1 MITRAPRLAI
11 VFAHWEDEATSAE
24 CLGHL
29 AVAAGADEAAWIMV
43 DNGSTDGSAGRLH
56 AKYPRVTVIRR
67 EQNVGHAAAINA
79 GADAAHALGCEL
91 MLMLDNDA
99 FVAPDAIPAMLGLFG
114 RRPDAGVASP
124 RILSGR
130 RPGLLWYDG
139 GSLSVFGRGSHDN
152 MWRSAA
158 ATPKIERDVAFAT
171 ACAMMVR
178 LDAFRAAGGFDDA
191 LITYADD
198 LDLSIR
204 IRKAGYAIVHVP
216 TAEVTHGESRNVISR
231 AGKAFRDYYN
241 MRNQLIIAW
250 RHGGIAGRC
259 AGVPAAMLGAGLL
272 PAIAHALRGQPQ
284 RSKAL
289 VRGIADFLR
298 GRTGWGR
305 YGP

>member
-1 MITRAPRLAI
+1 MDSRPGLAI

-24 CLGHL
+24 CLSHL
-29 AVAAGADEAAWIMV
+29 AASPGALGAVWIMV
-43 DNGSTDGSAGRLH
+43 DNGSRDGSADRLH
-56 AKYPRVTVIRR
+56 ALYPRLQIIHMD
-67 EQNVGHAAAINA
+67 QNVGHAAAINA
-79 GADAAHALGCEL
+79 GADAAHALGCEF

-99 FVAPDAIPAMLGLFG
+99 FVAPDAIPAMLGLFW

-139 GSLSVFGRGSHDN
+139 GSLSMFGRGSHDN

-158 ATPKIERDVAFAT
+158 ATPKTERDVAFAT

-178 LDAFRAAGGFDDA
+178 LAAFRAAGGFDDS

-204 IRKAGYAIVHVP
+204 IRKAAYTIVHVP
-216 TAEVTHGESRNVISR
+216 SAEVTHGESRNVISR
-231 AGKAFRDYYN
+231 AGKAFRDYFN

-250 RHGGIAGRC
+250 RHGGTVGRC
-259 AGVPAAMLGAGLL
+259 AGVPAAMLSAGIL
-272 PAIAHALRGQPQ
+272 PAIAHALRGHPQ

-289 VRGIADFLR
+289 MRGIMDFLY
-298 GRTGWGR
+298 GRTGWGS
-305 YGP
+305 Y

>member
-1 MITRAPRLAI
+1 MNAREPRLAI
-11 VFAHWEDEATSAE
+11 VFAHWQDEATSAE

-29 AVAAGADEAAWIMV
+29 AAASGADDAAWIMI
-43 DNGSTDGSAGRLH
+43 DNGSTDGSAARLQ
-56 AKYPRVTVIRR
+56 AAYPRLTVIRR
-67 EQNVGHAAAINA
+67 ELNVGHAAAINA
-79 GADAAHALGCEL
+79 GAMTAQALDCEF

-99 FVAPDAIPAMLGLFG
+99 FVAPDAIPAMIGLFA
-114 RRPDAGVASP
+114 RRSDAGVASP

-139 GSLSVFGRGSHDN
+139 GSFSVLGRGSHDN

-178 LDAFRAAGGFDDA
+178 LAAFRAAGGFDDA

-216 TAEVTHGESRNVISR
+216 AAEVTHGESRNVISR

-250 RHGGIAGRC
+250 RHGGLAGRC
-259 AGVPAAMLGAGLL
+259 AGVPAAMLGAGVI

-289 VRGIADFLR
+289 MRGIIDFLC

-305 YGP
+305 Y

>member
-1 MITRAPRLAI
+1 MTSNPSPRLAI

-24 CLGHL
+24 CLAHL
-29 AVAAGADEAAWIMV
+29 AAASGADDAAWIMV
-43 DNGSTDGSAGRLH
+43 DNGSSDGSASRLQ
-56 AKYPRVTVIRR
+56 AKYPRVQVIRQER
-67 EQNVGHAAAINA
+67 NIGHAAAINA
-79 GADAAHALGCEL
+79 GADAAQVLGCTF

-99 FVAPDAIPAMLGLFG
+99 FVAPDAIPEMLALFG

-124 RILSGR
+124 RILSGL

-139 GSLSVFGRGSHDN
+139 GSLSAIGRGSHDH
-152 MWRSAA
+152 MWRPAA
-158 ATPKIERDVAFAT
+158 STPKVERTVAFAT

-178 LDAFRAAGGFDDA
+178 LDVFRAAGGFDGS

-216 TAEVTHGESRNVISR
+216 SAEVTHGESRNVISKG
-231 AGKAFRDYYN
+231 GKEFRDYYN

-250 RHGGIAGRC
+250 RHGGIAGRSVGVPVAMVA
-259 AGVPAAMLGAGLL
+259 AGLVPAAAHMLLGH
-272 PAIAHALRGQPQ
+272 PR

-289 VRGIADFLR
+289 MKGMVDFLR
-298 GRTGWGR
+298 GRTGWGNV
-305 YGP
+305 